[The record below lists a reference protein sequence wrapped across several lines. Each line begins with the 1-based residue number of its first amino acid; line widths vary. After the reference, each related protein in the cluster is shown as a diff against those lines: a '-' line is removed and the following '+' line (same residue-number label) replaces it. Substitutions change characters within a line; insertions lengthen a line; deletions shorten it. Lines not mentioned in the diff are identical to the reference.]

1 MFFIIYL
8 ALSKGENYKVSIQY
22 KFRKDLYSK
31 EALIKA
37 AYNFIDDFYIHL
49 DSDNNYYIVAIDAR
63 EKNSDYQTIKEFQNE
78 MLIQETRKIVNDK
91 TINIREIMYSRAMAS
106 TVIDENNQEDIVE
119 NENADKILVDWFEE
133 NE

>member
-22 KFRKDLYSK
+22 KFSKDLYSK

-63 EKNSDYQTIKEFQNE
+63 ETNGDYPTIKEFQNE

>member
-1 MFFIIYL
+1 M
-8 ALSKGENYKVSIQY
+8 SIQY